1 MSADVDSADE
11 RHTPYGVLFF
21 LSNKRSLLCV
31 ATVAAGLFVAG
42 CDKRAERIDM
52 TRYVLIYPGAPVIE
66 LTGETR
72 EITVQVRNV
81 SEVKLTGLVLEVK
94 SEACSAAVKPKRIEA
109 LIPGERKPFT
119 VKLTRVKDKPKQ
131 RYDLALTLRA
141 GGLPVPAGLD
151 MQVDTSPPMKD
162 GWIDVGQ
169 VTLIHQE
176 QSKTAYYLLAGV
188 PMLLLVGWMLWR
200 FSRPKS
206 DKAKADQ

>member
-1 MSADVDSADE
+1 M
-11 RHTPYGVLFF
+11 L
-21 LSNKRSLLCV
+21 NKRLLLCV
-31 ATVAAGLFVAG
+31 AMASAGLLVAS
-42 CDKRAERIDM
+42 CDKRDERIDM
-52 TRYVLIYPGAPVIE
+52 TRHVLIYPGAPVVE
-66 LTGETR
+66 LVSETR

-94 SEACSAAVKPKRIEA
+94 SEACGAAVSPKRLEA
-109 LIPGERKPFT
+109 LIPGERKPFK

-131 RYDLALTLRA
+131 RYPLEMTLRA
-141 GGLPVPAGLD
+141 GGLPVAAGLD

-206 DKAKADQ
+206 DKSDKSAAGK